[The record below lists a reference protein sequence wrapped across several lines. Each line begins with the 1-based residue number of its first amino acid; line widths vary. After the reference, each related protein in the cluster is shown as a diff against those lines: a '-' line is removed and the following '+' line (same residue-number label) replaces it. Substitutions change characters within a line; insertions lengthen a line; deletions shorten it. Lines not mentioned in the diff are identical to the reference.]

1 MFSLSPTDGLAI
13 GFCLTVGD
21 PSIEPGG
28 RAAASSPVSWDTVAV
43 LVAVPVPPPAD
54 APLRGAL
61 QKAGTEKPQ
70 SYGAAQKDR

>member
-1 MFSLSPTDGLAI
+1 MFSPSPTDGLAI

-70 SYGAAQKDR
+70 SYGAAQKER